1 MKLSNLLK
9 KKTITQSSENNLGIL
24 INDSFKGKPIERPLT
39 WYEKM
44 TYVNRAIE
52 KRGEKVSE
60 INFILRDSK
69 GKEITEHEILNLLAK
84 PNPNQTGEQFF
95 KLWQEYKDIFGEV
108 FVLKIT
114 EREFLEPSKKLSLVL
129 LDPKK
134 AKPEYDTYGNF
145 VSVEYNG
152 VSGMY
157 SKDEIIYDSRP
168 NPANPKR
175 GISLL
180 KAGTTLIETAMEFEN
195 QNYKTIKSGGKV
207 EGVISIDSEVITEEN
222 QSF

>member
-69 GKEITEHEILNLLAK
+69 GEEITEHEILDLLAK

-145 VSVEYNG
+145 VTLNTMVYLECIAR
-152 VSGMY
+152 M
-157 SKDEIIYDSRP
+157 KLFMIADQTQLIQ
-168 NPANPKR
+168 KR
-175 GISLL
+175 
-180 KAGTTLIETAMEFEN
+180 
-195 QNYKTIKSGGKV
+195 Y
-207 EGVISIDSEVITEEN
+207 
-222 QSF
+222 